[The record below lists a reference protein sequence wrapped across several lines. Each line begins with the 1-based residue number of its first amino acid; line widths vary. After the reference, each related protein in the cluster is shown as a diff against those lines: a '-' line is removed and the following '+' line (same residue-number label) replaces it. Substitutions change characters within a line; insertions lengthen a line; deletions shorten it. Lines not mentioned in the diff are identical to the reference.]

1 MFYSIYINKKTVEK
15 NGKVMNSLILA
26 MKDIA
31 TNANDKETINKI
43 YDMYNDIARIEKD
56 KVIPPTDLKVK
67 TSDTTVVTP
76 EEAKDEIKK

>member
-1 MFYSIYINKKTVEK
+1 MEK

-43 YDMYNDIARIEKD
+43 YDMYNDVARIEKD
-56 KVIPPTDLKVK
+56 KVISPTALKVK
-67 TSDTTVVTP
+67 TSDITVVTP
-76 EEAKDEIKK
+76 DEVKDEIKK